1 MKINK
6 INGNVVCPFCGN
18 ELLISYVGY
27 GSTFERG
34 IIGGIESFSAFNGV
48 ENKFLDYQE
57 QSTDGIEELS
67 DIVFGFD
74 CCGKTADEDEL
85 DEYDIIRILE
95 GRYKIN
101 TDNTRYEEYDNEKEI
116 EDNKSKSIKNLLK
129 NI

>member
-18 ELLISYVGY
+18 ELLVSYVGY
-27 GSTFERG
+27 GSTCERG
-34 IIGGIESFSAFNGV
+34 IIGGIESFSALNGV

-57 QSTDGIEELS
+57 QSTDSIEELI

-74 CCGKTADEDEL
+74 CCGYSDEEL
-85 DEYDIIRILE
+85 DEFDIIKMLE